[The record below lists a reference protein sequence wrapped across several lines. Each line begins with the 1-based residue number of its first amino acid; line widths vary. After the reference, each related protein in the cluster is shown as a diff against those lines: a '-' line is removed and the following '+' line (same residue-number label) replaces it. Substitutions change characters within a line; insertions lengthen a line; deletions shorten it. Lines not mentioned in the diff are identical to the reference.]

1 MNFWGPGSGV
11 YGRGRWRGE
20 PASPLAG
27 LPPRKSFRRLLVIHF
42 GQLGDTV
49 LSLPALD
56 LLREHFPND
65 ELTLGCG
72 MPAHELLDLW
82 GRADKIVPLDRVKV
96 RDTNPVYA
104 AWLICQFVSRIWHPT
119 PDAVVV
125 MHPNDEMYLV
135 AYCTAARRRAG
146 VVVKPGFFSRLLNE
160 PYEGLWKGLHAS
172 ASYLA
177 FVRQFCGIAPP
188 EHEAPPVPRLQL
200 AQAPHRNGR
209 IAIHVGGSRKAK
221 RMSPQSWLE
230 VARGLR
236 ARTGKEIAFISGP
249 EEPELA
255 HELSKSMEGAKPLAN
270 LSIEALARE
279 VAQSGFFV
287 GTDSGP
293 GHMAAALQTPSLTLI
308 ERHVA
313 PRYSTLGEHARQL
326 AHSGIKTLEAADV
339 VQAALAHP
347 SFPMPEGRP

>member
-1 MNFWGPGSGV
+1 
-11 YGRGRWRGE
+11 
-20 PASPLAG
+20 
-27 LPPRKSFRRLLVIHF
+27 
-42 GQLGDTV
+42 
-49 LSLPALD
+49 
-56 LLREHFPND
+56 
-65 ELTLGCG
+65 
-72 MPAHELLDLW
+72 
-82 GRADKIVPLDRVKV
+82 
-96 RDTNPVYA
+96 
-104 AWLICQFVSRIWHPT
+104 
-119 PDAVVV
+119 
-125 MHPNDEMYLV
+125 
-135 AYCTAARRRAG
+135 

-177 FVRQFCGIAPP
+177 FARQFCGIAPP
-188 EHEAPPVPRLQL
+188 VHEAPPVPRLEL

-209 IAIHVGGSRKAK
+209 IAIHVGGGRKAK
-221 RMSPQSWLE
+221 RVAPQSWLE

-255 HELSKSMEGAKPLAN
+255 HELSRSMEGALPLAN

-313 PRYSTLGEHARQL
+313 PRYSTLGAHARQL
-326 AHSGIKTLEAADV
+326 AHAGIKTVGATDIVE
-339 VQAALAHP
+339 AALAHP
-347 SFPMPEGRP
+347 AFPHAGGAARERARPRRAGMVFAPGVCHAGLARGGAHAQRGFDVPAPARGHFKVCRESQSAAAHTRSAL